1 MTVAKRIASHTPNLG
16 DGNTPLLIKEKE
28 AAECLGVSLSYL
40 RKSRCEGTRKRR
52 TPAPP
57 FVRIDDSIYYRLAD
71 LDAWVEGMVSQ
82 QVI

>member
-1 MTVAKRIASHTPNLG
+1 MTVAKRIASHMPNLD

-28 AAECLGVSLSYL
+28 AAERLGVSLSYL

-57 FVRIDDSIYYRLAD
+57 FVRIDDSIY
-71 LDAWVEGMVSQ
+71 
-82 QVI
+82 